1 MATMRA
7 AIGARLGS
15 VIVQLLPSAAT
26 VITQVATTLSFG
38 PIMVFPSQV
47 PATSDALRPAA
58 GAGAAGAA
66 GAAGFWALATAACAT
81 SATKQS
87 SMRRRMGGPPE
98 KAMAVNVAAVPAR
111 ARRSGTGGSP
121 KRRGA
126 KLQGRGG
133 AAKKKGGAN

>member
-66 GAAGFWALATAACAT
+66 GAAGLWALATAACAT

-98 KAMAVNVAAVPAR
+98 KEIGR
-111 ARRSGTGGSP
+111 ASCRERV
-121 KRRGA
+121 
-126 KLQGRGG
+126 
-133 AAKKKGGAN
+133 